1 MDTKNRVCIP
11 SIWRETPLLGSGVH
25 SYHSFNFQYVRYGNS
40 RVLASSLC
48 HWTSSISSS
57 LFSLS
62 RCCWKNEFNLFYS
75 VFSGSQQITIF
86 LPNSCCLEVVH
97 IFRDGSLRQ
106 VFSGECP
113 LVGCCHLGTT
123 HHWSICHRGVSSF
136 WPLNGRM
143 LGFFIPTLKRWFGN
157 PIGCT
162 KFTKSSPKKSPIL
175 CHCLWDLLIIARCL

>member
-11 SIWRETPLLGSGVH
+11 SIWRETLLLGSGVH
-25 SYHSFNFQYVRYGNS
+25 SYHSFDFQYVRHGNS

-62 RCCWKNEFNLFYS
+62 KCCWKNEFNLSYS
-75 VFSGSQQITIF
+75 VFSWLITNHDF
-86 LPNSCCLEVVH
+86 SAKLVLPWSCSHL
-97 IFRDGSLRQ
+97 RDGSLRQ

-113 LVGCCHLGTT
+113 LVGCCHLGAT

-136 WPLNGRM
+136 RPLNGRM
-143 LGFFIPTLKRWFGN
+143 LGFFYPYIKRWFGN

-162 KFTKSSPKKSPIL
+162 KFKKKVHQKS
-175 CHCLWDLLIIARCL
+175 LLFYGIAFGIF